1 MSLTLRRAGTFAAAS
16 ALAVGG
22 SVALFATG
30 AGAQVDPT
38 FSITPTSAVV
48 GDTVTLTATGCVADG
63 VLQEDLFVQVIVDGD
78 AIGFLPT
85 DADGTAVQAAIPE
98 DTDIGTSVFTANC
111 VQAIGEDDYDVVFA
125 YTQSVSVTVT
135 AATPTTEPP
144 AEDTGAAT
152 AVAASPAFTG

>member
-48 GDTVTLTATGCVADG
+48 GDTVTLTATECVAAE
-63 VLQEDLFVQVIVDGD
+63 VPQAEMFVQVIVDGD

-98 DTDIGTSVFTANC
+98 DTDIGTS
-111 VQAIGEDDYDVVFA
+111 
-125 YTQSVSVTVT
+125 
-135 AATPTTEPP
+135 
-144 AEDTGAAT
+144 
-152 AVAASPAFTG
+152 AFTG